1 MRNGVKKLIFIIL
14 NIFTKMDY
22 RQLNPFFSENDVI
35 DDNRIKYLNTIND
48 YTENIKKSMKI
59 YEYLYN
65 NEKDIIKQKEYLK
78 YKNILSDLYLD
89 MQFRDFYKNHKNY
102 GSLC

>member
-1 MRNGVKKLIFIIL
+1 MIFIIL

-22 RQLNPFFSENDVI
+22 RQLNPFFNENDVI

-65 NEKDIIKQKEYLK
+65 NEKDITKQKEYLK

-89 MQFRDFYKNHKNY
+89 MQFRDFYKNPKNY

>member
-1 MRNGVKKLIFIIL
+1 
-14 NIFTKMDY
+14 MDF
-22 RQLNPFFSENDVI
+22 RQLNPFFNKNDAI
-35 DDNRIKYLNTIND
+35 DDNRIKYLNTMDD
-48 YTENIKKSMKI
+48 YTRNIKKSMNI

-89 MQFRDFYKNHKNY
+89 IQFRDFYKNHKNY

>member
-1 MRNGVKKLIFIIL
+1 MIFIIL

-22 RQLNPFFSENDVI
+22 RQLNPFFNENDVI

-59 YEYLYN
+59 Y
-65 NEKDIIKQKEYLK
+65 
-78 YKNILSDLYLD
+78 
-89 MQFRDFYKNHKNY
+89 
-102 GSLC
+102 